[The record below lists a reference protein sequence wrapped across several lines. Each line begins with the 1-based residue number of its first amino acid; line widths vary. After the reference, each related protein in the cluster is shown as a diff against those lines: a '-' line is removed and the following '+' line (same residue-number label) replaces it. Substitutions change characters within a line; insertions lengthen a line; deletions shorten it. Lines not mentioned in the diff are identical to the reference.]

1 MAYFSPYIDGTGLH
15 IPTYTDLRDQ
25 LIQEAKSI
33 FGEDIYLDSDS
44 ADYQLISI
52 LSKKIF
58 DSYSLAQLVYNN
70 RTPITAIGVG
80 LDNAVAY
87 ANIKRK
93 PATYST
99 VMLTLTGSAGTEITN
114 AQAIDQSNTK
124 WNIPDCSIG
133 TDGTVVVEATCDTP
147 GNIGALPNTINV
159 IGTPIF
165 GWISV
170 NNTYA
175 ATPGVDVETDAELR
189 GRYSLAVRSPS
200 VTVFDSLQ
208 ASIEEITGVQRVVG
222 YENDTGNVST
232 GTVPPNVPAGLP
244 AHSVTFVIEGGEDK
258 AIAENIYNKKT
269 PGCYTNGTTAIDVTS
284 DAGNVNTIRFYRPT
298 YINVY
303 AKITVKKFANW
314 NDELGNKIKEQV
326 NSYIAD
332 LNIAE
337 SVYNSMIWAVAVG
350 AMDSITNPSFS
361 VTGVE
366 LGTSASSLSATD
378 VKIAFNAVAQ
388 CSLENITVVTT

>member
-133 TDGTVVVEATCDTP
+133 INGNVMVEATCDTP
-147 GNIGALPNTINV
+147 GNIGALPNTINI

-175 ATPGVDVETDAELR
+175 ATPGADVETDAELR

-200 VTVFDSLQ
+200 MTVFDSLQ
-208 ASIEEITGVQRVVG
+208 SSIEEITGVQRVVG

-232 GTVPPNVPAGLP
+232 GTVPPNVPSSLP
-244 AHSVTFVIEGGEDK
+244 AHSVTFVIEGGEDQ

-284 DAGNVNTIRFYRPT
+284 ESGNVNTIRFYRPT
-298 YINVY
+298 YTDVY

-314 NDELGNKIKEQV
+314 NDELENKIKEQV
-326 NSYIAD
+326 NSYIAN

-378 VKIAFNAVAQ
+378 VEIAFNAVAQ